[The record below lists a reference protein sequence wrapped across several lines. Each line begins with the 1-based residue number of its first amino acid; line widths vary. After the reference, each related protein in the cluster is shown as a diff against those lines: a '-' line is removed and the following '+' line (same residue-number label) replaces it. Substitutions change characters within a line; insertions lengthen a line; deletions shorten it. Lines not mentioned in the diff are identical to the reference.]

1 MARFIWSGFYL
12 ISIQETHRFRWIV
25 FYILIS
31 KNNKIILKIS
41 RDYKLL
47 RTFFGDGLNYIIYI
61 YIFLPARKDQP
72 FQINKVKIPKTIPC
86 SNAEERHP
94 QHILQQGQF
103 FIFFFFIFSKSISL
117 LNTFLHKRVN
127 MSKQLIFL
135 EKL

>member
-61 YIFLPARKDQP
+61 YIFLTARKDQP

-103 FIFFFFIFSKSISL
+103 FIFFFHFFKKYITLKYFS
-117 LNTFLHKRVN
+117 T
-127 MSKQLIFL
+127 
-135 EKL
+135 